1 MGRVDFSKFIE
12 NRIKNIQA
20 SDNFAFATAI
30 GVGPWLVPL
39 GPAIIFGYALY
50 KSAPSDMAE
59 FRIVTAVAV
68 GIALIVA
75 GAVSSHTAIV
85 SGGLRPWSLVIGY
98 IVLEIAGLWLM
109 SVTFD
114 VKIVGTVASLLTL
127 IVYLSRS
134 SAKEIDLT
142 KAKVEAVNQTKFDF
156 QIEQARLNAEHQR
169 TMAQRAAELKH
180 EEELAQIEQ
189 VRLNAE
195 HQKAMGQHNTDLKHA
210 EKLARIEAKAV
221 RQVSVPPVSQQ
232 VSQGVSQIKSLETLK
247 PDILAE
253 LGQETPNLTQLA
265 SRLDIGRSTLYR
277 HLGTLE
283 KQGEVI
289 KNGDGYKPV

>member
-1 MGRVDFSKFIE
+1 MNFSKFIQ
-12 NRIKNIQA
+12 NRIINIQA
-20 SDNFAFATAI
+20 SDSFAFAVAI

-59 FRIVTAVAV
+59 FRIVTAVAI

-85 SGGLRPWSLVIGY
+85 SGGARPWSLVIGY
-98 IVLEIAGLWLM
+98 IFLEIAGLWLM

-134 SAKEIDLT
+134 SAKEIDT
-142 KAKVEAVNQTKFDF
+142 AKTEAKVAAQVKMDYQL
-156 QIEQARLNAEHQR
+156 EQARLNADHQR
-169 TMAQRAAELKH
+169 SMD
-180 EEELAQIEQ
+180 
-189 VRLNAE
+189 
-195 HQKAMGQHNTDLKHA
+195 QHNADLKHA
-210 EKLARIEAKAV
+210 EKLARIEAKGMSQA
-221 RQVSVPPVSQQ
+221 SVPIVSQQ
-232 VSQGVSQIKSLETLK
+232 VSQVKSLETLK

-277 HLGTLE
+277 HLGTLAE
-283 KQGEVI
+283 QGEVI
-289 KNGDGYKPV
+289 KNGNGYEPV

>member
-114 VKIVGTVASLLTL
+114 VKVVGTVASLLTL

-134 SAKEIDLT
+134 SAKEIDT
-142 KAKVEAVNQTKFDF
+142 AKTEGKIAAQVKMDYQL
-156 QIEQARLNAEHQR
+156 EQARLNAEHQR
-169 TMAQRAAELKH
+169 TMATRDA
-180 EEELAQIEQ
+180 
-189 VRLNAE
+189 
-195 HQKAMGQHNTDLKHA
+195 DLKHA
-210 EKLARIEAKAV
+210 EKLARIEAKTL
-221 RQVSVPPVSQQ
+221 QTSVPPTVHKTVREQSAN
-232 VSQGVSQIKSLETLK
+232 KALETLK
-247 PDILAE
+247 ADIMAE
-253 LGQETPNLTQLA
+253 LRQEKPNMTELAQQLG
-265 SRLDIGRSTLYR
+265 IGRTTLYK
-277 HLGTLE
+277 HLRTLANT
-283 KQGEVI
+283 GEVI
-289 KNGDGYKPV
+289 RNGNGYEPVSTD

>member
-1 MGRVDFSKFIE
+1 MNFSKFIQ
-12 NRIKNIQA
+12 NRIINIQA
-20 SDNFAFATAI
+20 SDSFAFAIAI

-59 FRIVTAVAV
+59 FRIVTAIAV

-85 SGGLRPWSLVIGY
+85 SGGARPWSLVIGY
-98 IVLEIAGLWLM
+98 IFLEIAGLWLM

-134 SAKEIDLT
+134 SAKEIDAT
-142 KAKVEAVNQTKFDF
+142 KAKVEAADQTKLDF
-156 QIEQARLNAEHQR
+156 QVDQARLNADHQR
-169 TMAQRAAELKH
+169 QMTARDADQKH
-180 EEELAQIEQ
+180 VE
-189 VRLNAE
+189 R
-195 HQKAMGQHNTDLKHA
+195 
-210 EKLARIEAKAV
+210 LARIEAKAV
-221 RQVSVPPVSQQ
+221 QTGVPTSVPKVSQ
-232 VSQGVSQIKSLETLK
+232 VKSLETLK
-247 PDILAE
+247 ADILAE

-277 HLGTLE
+277 HLGTLAG
-283 KQGEVI
+283 QGKVI
-289 KNGDGYKPV
+289 KNGNGYEVI

>member
-30 GVGPWLVPL
+30 GLGPWLVPL

-85 SGGLRPWSLVIGY
+85 SGGTRPWSLVIGY

-114 VKIVGTVASLLTL
+114 VKVVGTVASLLTL

-134 SAKEIDLT
+134 SAKEIDASKT
-142 KAKVEAVNQTKFDF
+142 EAKVATQVKMDYHL
-156 QIEQARLNAEHQR
+156 EQARLNADHQR
-169 TMAQRAAELKH
+169 SMD
-180 EEELAQIEQ
+180 
-189 VRLNAE
+189 
-195 HQKAMGQHNTDLKHA
+195 QHNADLKHA
-210 EKLARIEAKAV
+210 EKLARIEAKAS
-221 RQVSVPPVSQQ
+221 RTSVPPTVHKTVHKTVREQSAN
-232 VSQGVSQIKSLETLK
+232 KALETLK
-247 PDILAE
+247 VGIMAE
-253 LGQETPNLTQLA
+253 LRQEKPNMTKLA
-265 SRLDIGRSTLYR
+265 QQLDIGRTTLYK
-277 HLGTLE
+277 HLRTLAE
-283 KQGEVI
+283 QGEVI
-289 KNGDGYKPV
+289 KNGNGYEVK